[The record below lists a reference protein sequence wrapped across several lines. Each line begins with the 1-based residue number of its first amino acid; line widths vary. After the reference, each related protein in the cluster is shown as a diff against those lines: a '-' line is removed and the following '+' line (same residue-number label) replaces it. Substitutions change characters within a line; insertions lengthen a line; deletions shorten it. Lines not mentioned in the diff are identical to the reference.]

1 MGRLEIRK
9 RNRNNRE
16 RKSIV
21 VIGCEGK
28 NKTEKIYLRNYSSRK
43 CILKFS
49 TGNATDPVGMAE
61 DLIRF
66 IKNED
71 INKKYG
77 DKFYLLIDMDVNQ
90 HKQQQ
95 VMQAKKMCDEYGIEI
110 IISNPTFELWY
121 ILHFEYTTKTYQSS
135 QEVKKDVKTKI
146 RDYTESMNVFPII
159 KKQTMLAIEN
169 SKSLE
174 KYHEENGQYIFNENC
189 KPYTGIYKVVE
200 ELINR
205 NNQ

>member
-77 DKFYLLIDMDVNQ
+77 DKIYLLIDMDVNQ

-174 KYHEENGQYIFNENC
+174 NIKKKMDNIYLMKTASRIQEYI
-189 KPYTGIYKVVE
+189 K
-200 ELINR
+200 L
-205 NNQ
+205 

>member
-66 IKNED
+66 IKN
-71 INKKYG
+71 G
-77 DKFYLLIDMDVNQ
+77 
-90 HKQQQ
+90 
-95 VMQAKKMCDEYGIEI
+95 
-110 IISNPTFELWY
+110 
-121 ILHFEYTTKTYQSS
+121 
-135 QEVKKDVKTKI
+135 
-146 RDYTESMNVFPII
+146 R
-159 KKQTMLAIEN
+159 
-169 SKSLE
+169 
-174 KYHEENGQYIFNENC
+174 
-189 KPYTGIYKVVE
+189 
-200 ELINR
+200 
-205 NNQ
+205 

>member
-77 DKFYLLIDMDVNQ
+77 DKIYLLIDMDVNQ

-174 KYHEENGQYIFNENC
+174 KYQEENGQYIFNENC
-189 KPYTGIYKVVE
+189 KTYTGIYKVVE

>member
-77 DKFYLLIDMDVNQ
+77 DKIYLLIDMDVNQ

-146 RDYTESMNVFPII
+146 RDYTEGMNVFPII

-174 KYHEENGQYIFNENC
+174 KYQEENGQYIFNENC

>member
-77 DKFYLLIDMDVNQ
+77 DKIYLLIDMDVNQ

-174 KYHEENGQYIFNENC
+174 KYQEENGQYIFNENC

>member
-77 DKFYLLIDMDVNQ
+77 DKIYLLIDMDVNQ

-169 SKSLE
+169 SKTLE
-174 KYHEENGQYIFNENC
+174 KYQEENGQYIFNENC
-189 KPYTGIYKVVE
+189 KPYTAAYKVVE
-200 ELINR
+200 ELIKR